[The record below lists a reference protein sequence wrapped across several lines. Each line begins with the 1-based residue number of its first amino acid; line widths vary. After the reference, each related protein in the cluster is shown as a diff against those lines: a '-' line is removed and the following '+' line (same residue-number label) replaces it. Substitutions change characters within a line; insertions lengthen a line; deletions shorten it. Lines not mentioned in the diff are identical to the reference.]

1 MDHRGAC
8 ARGSPPDTN
17 PACSQSAHYSTPPS
31 LRAHKSNHTL
41 LLNHALQYD
50 AFVGDVQE
58 PRTSSKKTKKK
69 TKVKFTVKEEEEEDD
84 DSEEDEEI
92 EMEIEMRRPRRRRRA
107 PLRAL
112 PQQPI
117 VINMREELREE
128 SYCGLISW
136 LIAIFTGCWCIA
148 CCPVDKRMVH
158 AVSRGRQYRK
168 EQYSDTAI
176 YDRGILHAVSRGLP
190 PPKGQA
196 SPDPNPWPL
205 FLLVGL
211 GSVLLLLST
220 Y

>member
-1 MDHRGAC
+1 M
-8 ARGSPPDTN
+8 
-17 PACSQSAHYSTPPS
+17 
-31 LRAHKSNHTL
+31 
-41 LLNHALQYD
+41 
-50 AFVGDVQE
+50 
-58 PRTSSKKTKKK
+58 
-69 TKVKFTVKEEEEEDD
+69 VKEEEVDD

-92 EMEIEMRRPRRRRRA
+92 EMEMDTRLPRRRRRA
-107 PLRAL
+107 PPRAL

-176 YDRGILHAVSRGLP
+176 YDTA
-190 PPKGQA
+190 
-196 SPDPNPWPL
+196 L